1 MIPILTPQQM
11 KSADE
16 EAIHRLGIPSLQ
28 LMEQAGRGVVE
39 VLKKTIKQ
47 FSKKSFVIFCGKGNN
62 GGDGFVI
69 ARLLNEHGARVTV
82 VMMEQKE
89 KLSGDAKINVEKI
102 HPSLLIPFG
111 QLKVTQTIK
120 ADVLLDAMFGTS
132 FKGALSGHY
141 LEAVRWCNSYKA
153 LKVAVDIPSGLNGET
168 GEVLSDAF
176 RADMTVTFSNPKLG
190 FYRRNAKDFTGKVI
204 VVDIGIPAEAIEK
217 NSGNIFLVERHDVAM
232 LLPKRKSNVHKHS
245 IGKIFIIAG
254 SRGMTGAAL
263 LSSLSAMRSGAG
275 QIILGIPD
283 SEYSIVAKRT
293 LEVMPFGLSST
304 SEGSVA
310 FAAKSVIEKKIAWAD
325 VVAIG
330 CGMSQHPETQELI
343 VQLIEK
349 TEKTLVIDA
358 DGLNALATRVPILHK
373 RTSKHVILTPHVG
386 EFSRLTGL
394 SSAEIEN
401 NKFTIASSFAQQ
413 YKVVLV
419 LKGAPTLVATPNGE
433 IFVNSTGNAG
443 MATAGAGDVLTGIIA
458 SLAGQGL
465 SATAAAVAGVYIH
478 GMAGDYAAGKKG
490 ELSLIASDLIRYLP
504 TTLKQMQ

>member
-1 MIPILTPQQM
+1 M

-28 LMEQAGRGVVE
+28 LMENAGRGVVE
-39 VLKKTIKQ
+39 VLKKSVKQ
-47 FSKKSFVIFCGKGNN
+47 FSKKSFVVFCGKGNN

-69 ARLLNEHGARVTV
+69 ARLLNEYGVTVTV
-82 VMMEQKE
+82 VVMEQEE
-89 KLSGDAKINVEKI
+89 KLSGDAKINFEKLRS
-102 HPSLLIPFG
+102 SLIVPFE
-111 QLKVTQTIK
+111 QFITTKAIK
-120 ADVLLDAMFGTS
+120 ADVIIDAMFGTS
-132 FKGALSGHY
+132 FKGELSGNY
-141 LEAVRWCNSYKA
+141 LEAVRWCNNHKA
-153 LKVAVDIPSGLNGET
+153 QKVAVDIPSGLNGET
-168 GEVLSDAF
+168 GEVLTDAF

-190 FYRRNAKDFTGKVI
+190 FYRRNAKDFTGNVI
-204 VVDIGIPAEAIEK
+204 VVDIGIPEEAIER
-217 NSGNIFLVERHDVAM
+217 NSGNIFLVERYDVEM

-245 IGKIFIIAG
+245 VGKIFILAG

-275 QIILGIPD
+275 QVILGIPD

-293 LEVMPFGLSST
+293 LEVMPFGLPST

-358 DGLNALATRVPILHK
+358 DGLNALATNVSIL
-373 RTSKHVILTPHVG
+373 RERASKHVIITPHVG

-401 NKFTIASSFAQQ
+401 NKFHIASSFAQE
-413 YKVVLV
+413 YNVALV
-419 LKGAPTLVATPNGE
+419 LKGAPTLIATPNGDT
-433 IFVNSTGNAG
+433 FVNSTGNAG

-458 SLAGQGL
+458 ALAGQGL
-465 SATAAAVAGVYIH
+465 SVTAAAVAGVYLH